1 MKASE
6 AVTVSAY
13 AQIANGAAL
22 LLICV
27 MAFSVRLF
35 SVVKYESVIHEFDP
49 YFNYR
54 VTTFL
59 TKEGFYNLW
68 NWFDDRTWYPLGR
81 VVGGTVYPVR
91 AHHSCS
97 ASISFSSFCAAAAE
111 VVCCVQ
117 GLIWTAGLMYKVLH
131 ALNIPIHVQ
140 EVGSAQP
147 WPAALLVPQAWLDS
161 QKSLFPQVCVFTA
174 PLFSAFCALA
184 AYLFVKEIRGQGAGL
199 TAAAFMAM
207 VPSYISRSVAGSYD
221 NEGVAIFAL
230 VFVFFLYVKVR
241 GPSCMHAYL
250 IL

>member
-1 MKASE
+1 MSRRLSKPEVKPAPAPIEEVPAKTASE
-6 AVTVSAY
+6 AVAVSAY

-91 AHHSCS
+91 A
-97 ASISFSSFCAAAAE
+97 I
-111 VVCCVQ
+111 
-117 GLIWTAGLMYKVLH
+117 T
-131 ALNIPIHVQ
+131 
-140 EVGSAQP
+140 
-147 WPAALLVPQAWLDS
+147 LVPVHLR
-161 QKSLFPQVCVFTA
+161 
-174 PLFSAFCALA
+174 A
-184 AYLFVKEIRGQGAGL
+184 ACRRGSCCKRV
-199 TAAAFMAM
+199 AAC
-207 VPSYISRSVAGSYD
+207 RGSY
-221 NEGVAIFAL
+221 GRQV
-230 VFVFFLYVKVR
+230 
-241 GPSCMHAYL
+241 
-250 IL
+250 